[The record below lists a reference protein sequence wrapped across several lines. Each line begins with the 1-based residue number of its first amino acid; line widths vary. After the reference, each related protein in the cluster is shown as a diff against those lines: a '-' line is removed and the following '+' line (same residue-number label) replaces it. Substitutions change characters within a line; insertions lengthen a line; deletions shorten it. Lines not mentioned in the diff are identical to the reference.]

1 MITKHRVMAEVK
13 EDGLKEKE
21 ERGCMTGGERDMHD
35 VCRVC
40 SINRNVCRAIS
51 VYNRKDGSRWKAN
64 KKQGRCGVRGQEL
77 KAIPRKVFKFSSIP
91 YLCVISVSM
100 CEKLLVARKQKLYLQ
115 LLSHHLLKTSFSEV
129 IRLGITMY
137 VYVRVSLKHLYKGYS
152 INEHVLKQVHQ
163 NILHKTG
170 VKYVTVSGLIEIS
183 AL

>member
-1 MITKHRVMAEVK
+1 MAEVK